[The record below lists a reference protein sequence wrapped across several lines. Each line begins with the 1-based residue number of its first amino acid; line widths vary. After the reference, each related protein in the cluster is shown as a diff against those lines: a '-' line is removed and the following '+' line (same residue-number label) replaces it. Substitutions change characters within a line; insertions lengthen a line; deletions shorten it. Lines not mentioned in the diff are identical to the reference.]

1 MGRALENLVQSGPQ
15 VHPFGRV
22 STVFKWS
29 TALAGTPLPSSHKTP
44 SPLTLL

>member
-29 TALAGTPLPSSHKTP
+29 TALAGTLCPAATKLP
-44 SPLTLL
+44 TL